1 MAGREGPFPTRPVSA
16 AEVSGVKAEREL
28 RPAAQGL
35 ILQRQGWLPP
45 PRRSESYDIHYVEI
59 HMKSFVLMMLFG
71 LAGCWAADNPV
82 VGKWDCTS
90 NDGTGQE
97 LTWTLVVK
105 EDGGKLSGSLIG
117 GLGAVDLIEPRLEGN
132 TFTFKIYVNANC
144 TAEAKLKVEGKKMDG
159 KFGCAEA
166 SGSFKGAKQS

>member
-1 MAGREGPFPTRPVSA
+1 MRRMF
-16 AEVSGVKAEREL
+16 
-28 RPAAQGL
+28 GL
-35 ILQRQGWLPP
+35 LLAM
-45 PRRSESYDIHYVEI
+45 V
-59 HMKSFVLMMLFG
+59 LFG

-82 VGKWDCTS
+82 AGKWDCTS

-117 GLGAVDLIEPRLEGN
+117 GLGAVDLIEPKLE
-132 TFTFKIYVNANC
+132 
-144 TAEAKLKVEGKKMDG
+144 G
-159 KFGCAEA
+159 KFGCGEA